1 MKFGKYLASR
11 QLELPD
17 YSEHFIDYKALKKL
31 IKKLADPSKD
41 DAQNGAKKLS
51 TPTEIQ
57 FALRENKAAFF
68 FRVERE
74 LDKVNSYYLEKQANF
89 AVTLDLM
96 LIKRNEHFSKS
107 QVLIQR
113 IEDNSAGET
122 SDQYFRNSITYLNLY
137 QNFKNLHQDLLRF
150 QQFVELNETG
160 FMKVVKKW
168 DKRSRSQTKELF
180 IQTAVSVQPIFHK
193 DEINQLSDLVSLSLF
208 ELSSVLEGD
217 YSPIINF
224 PSHQFRRGDINEGV
238 FNSRR
243 SHLPRTKYAVN
254 VSNEEI
260 DELYNSFLNFAN
272 VNETDSELIS
282 RWLNKLKVSSKQ
294 KNPNGSD
301 NPKRTNDSY
310 IFKLTS
316 ILSLAVK
323 NMKITDTFL
332 ETFLK
337 LANFAL
343 DVTLVRSGFNNNKNL
358 LHECCCIPP
367 VSLQENTS
375 IVNNGV
381 KVTSSNET
389 TRHSRT
395 FIVKYIIDHTPKDT
409 LTEVLTHRDYLGR
422 TCLHYAAQLDR
433 LDLIELFSD
442 YFPRDHVD
450 DLDNESMSA
459 ILLAIKHCHIGIV
472 KKLVGMGSKINPRSD
487 ETTLQYLPIN
497 YACKIGDYEILDYLL
512 YFSQPDIELINQQD
526 VEGLAP
532 LHVVSRSG
540 NHRLIRLLVD
550 YGADVNGIDSLNG
563 WTSIFYAALEG
574 HVNTAKTLVEFGA
587 NLQYIDDNGHNVVY
601 FCILE
606 GQIDVLNELLKYYEG
621 PNVSQVTLPSLKSTL
636 NKEAEVESENSRSV
650 LSNEYMVDD
659 ESKNGQGKN
668 NDLIPDLQLPPPV
681 LSFRKYGHNFL
692 ERKVLVELQFE
703 NLESIKLLDYAADM
717 NPGRI
722 ALIPNLPDLVTRNV
736 FLPLEKDV
744 KGMST
749 SIFQVD
755 LAFFEWFKVDFEIF
769 PRFGTRLIAKTTSVS
784 STSEKVSYDF
794 NTVRLPLFDLRLRN
808 IGELSF
814 RYQVI
819 YPFSGNL
826 LETTDFDIYWTSS
839 TNLKPKQ
846 QNSLSSSGVTPK
858 DFLSPKPTNRLK
870 SGVFKNTLNAPRH
883 VENNLNFHPFFVT
896 ATSLSDLYLRVR
908 IVLLNDGTPVVCP
921 HWSISITEDIEL
933 FLPNLSLDLLTSI
946 THSLFDYQK
955 VVEDLSK
962 MTLADMSYIQKLL
975 RIIYMP
981 LNMFSSILDP
991 EINLSFELLFPT
1003 MSEVSNLSLFGN
1015 IPLKLNTF
1023 IDTTLN
1029 DIFNH
1034 IRARKLKHPAS
1045 QTRSII
1051 FMSSNPF
1058 ICKVLNWKQ
1067 PNYAVFLSMDG
1078 IFYDPS
1084 HKAFITRS
1092 ANGLIINYGGRE
1104 STANYVEKNYVD
1116 REIVIRSIKEAV
1128 NFSLN
1133 NNLIGI
1139 IVSMYILKL
1148 APELISLIRSR
1159 GLVLVTSC
1167 DDTNEDEE
1175 LKLKREL
1182 RSYSR
1187 SEINGLRFDD
1197 SLVFR
1202 DDIGI

>member
-31 IKKLADPSKD
+31 IKKLADPSKN

-51 TPTEIQ
+51 TPIEIQ

-89 AVTLDLM
+89 DVTLDLM
-96 LIKRNEHFSKS
+96 LIKKNDHFSKS
-107 QVLIQR
+107 QALIQK

-122 SDQYFRNSITYLNLY
+122 PDQYFRNSITYLNLY

-180 IQTAVSVQPIFHK
+180 IQTAVSVQPVFHK

-217 YSPIINF
+217 YSPIINY
-224 PSHQFRRGDINEGV
+224 PSHQVSRGNINESMV
-238 FNSRR
+238 NSFR
-243 SHLPRTKYAVN
+243 SRLPRTKYTVD

-260 DELYNSFLNFAN
+260 DELYNSFINFAD

-282 RWLNKLKVSSKQ
+282 RWLNKLKMSSKQ
-294 KNPNGSD
+294 KNSDGSE
-301 NPKRTNDSY
+301 NFKRTSDSY
-310 IFKLTS
+310 KFKLTS

-323 NMKITDTFL
+323 NIKITDTFL
-332 ETFLK
+332 KTFLN

-343 DVTLVRSGFNNNKNL
+343 DVTLVGNGFNDNKNL
-358 LHECCCIPP
+358 LHECCCTLP

-375 IVNNGV
+375 IINNGV
-381 KVTSSNET
+381 KVTNANET
-389 TRHSRT
+389 TGHSRA

-409 LTEVLTHRDYLGR
+409 LTDLLIHRDYLGR

-459 ILLAIKHCHIGIV
+459 ILLAIKHSHIRIV
-472 KKLVGMGSKINPRSD
+472 KKLVEMGGNINPRSD

-497 YACKIGDYEILDYLL
+497 YACKIGHYGILDYLL
-512 YFSQPDIELINQQD
+512 FFSQPDIELINRHD

-550 YGADVNGIDSLNG
+550 YGADVNAIDSLNG
-563 WTSIFYAALEG
+563 WTPIFYAALEG
-574 HVNTAKTLVEFGA
+574 HVNTAKALVEFGA
-587 NLQYIDDNGHNVVY
+587 DLQYIDDNRHNVVY

-606 GQIDVLNELLKYYEG
+606 GQIDVLNELLRYYEG
-621 PNVSQVTLPSLKSTL
+621 PNVSQVSLPSVKSTL
-636 NKEAEVESENSRSV
+636 TKELEVESENSRSV

-659 ESKNGQGKN
+659 ESKIDQEKN
-668 NDLIPDLQLPPPV
+668 TEPIPDLQLPPPV

-703 NLESIKLLDYAADM
+703 NLESIKLFDYAAEM

-722 ALIPNLPDLVTRNV
+722 ALISNLSDLVTRNIL
-736 FLPLEKDV
+736 LPMEKDV

-755 LAFFEWFKVDFEIF
+755 QVSFGWFKVDFEIF

-784 STSEKVSYDF
+784 FSMAEKVSYDF

-808 IGELSF
+808 VGELAF

-826 LETTDFDIYWTSS
+826 LETTDFDTYWTSS
-839 TNLKPKQ
+839 KNLNPKQ
-846 QNSLSSSGVTPK
+846 QNIQSSNGVTPK
-858 DFLSPKPTNRLK
+858 DFLSPMPINRPK
-870 SGVFKNTLNAPRH
+870 SGVFNNTYNAPGH
-883 VENNLNFHPFFVT
+883 VENSLNFHPFFVT
-896 ATSLSDLYLRVR
+896 ATSLSDFYLRVR
-908 IVLLNDGTPVVCP
+908 VALLNDGTPVVCP

-933 FLPNLSLDLLTSI
+933 FLPNLSLDQLNCI
-946 THSLFDYQK
+946 INSLFDYQK
-955 VVEDLSK
+955 VVDDLSK
-962 MTLADMSYIQKLL
+962 MTVSDVTYIQKLL
-975 RIIYMP
+975 RIVYMP

-991 EINLSFELLFPT
+991 EINLSFELLFPS
-1003 MSEVSNLSLFGN
+1003 MSEISILSSFGN
-1015 IPLKLNTF
+1015 IASTLNTF
-1023 IDTTLN
+1023 IDATLN

-1034 IRARKLKHPAS
+1034 IRARKLKNSTGHA
-1045 QTRSII
+1045 RSII

-1084 HKAFITRS
+1084 HKAFITKS

-1104 STANYVEKNYVD
+1104 PTNYVEKDYVD

-1139 IVSMYILKL
+1139 IVSMHILKL

-1159 GLVLVTSC
+1159 GLILVTSC
-1167 DDTNEDEE
+1167 DDANDNEE
-1175 LKLKREL
+1175 LKLRREL
-1182 RSYSR
+1182 TSYPK